1 MKKLCKD
8 FLKCGILGWCLEI
21 LVSGAEALRRQDKT
35 LTCHTSLWMF
45 PIYGL
50 SDRPRL
56 PDFKAF
62 AKNRARADLY
72 DRHFFRR
79 VRHRAFSG

>member
-1 MKKLCKD
+1 MRHPR
-8 FLKCGILGWCLEI
+8 
-21 LVSGAEALRRQDKT
+21 LVPRNPCIWRRSAAPSGQNADLPYFFMDVSDLRLR
-35 LTCHTSLWMF
+35 
-45 PIYGL
+45 L